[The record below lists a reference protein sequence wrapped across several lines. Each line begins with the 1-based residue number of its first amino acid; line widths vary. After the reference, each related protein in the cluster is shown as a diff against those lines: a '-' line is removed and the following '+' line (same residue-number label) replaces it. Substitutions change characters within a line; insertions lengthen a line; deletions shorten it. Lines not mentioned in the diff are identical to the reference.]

1 MMTLP
6 SPVEPEASSVACDD
20 RLWFDDDERGSSANP
35 QPREPNPENPVSATE
50 TELMVAVGMLQ
61 DQGLMTESKNLG
73 LQSST
78 GSETIS
84 QGGK

>member
-1 MMTLP
+1 MTVSGLTMT
-6 SPVEPEASSVACDD
+6 SVV
-20 RLWFDDDERGSSANP
+20 R
-35 QPREPNPENPVSATE
+35 QPIHNRESQTQRTRVSATE
-50 TELMVAVGMLQ
+50 TELMVAVGTLQ